1 MARRASIGAA
11 VATAALLGLAAASQA
26 PLQAAAEPLSV
37 WRASAGLITAAFV
50 NGTGYAV
57 VGAVSFDRST
67 GKSRSRVVL
76 VDARSGREIWS
87 AEYRNSNCC
96 GTPAIGFLP
105 TDRKVFASGD
115 ELLLVPLGGG
125 PSRRV
130 ELDGVTLDAATA
142 DGRVLAG
149 VVQARPGAMEHEV
162 VALQANGVRW
172 RARHPNLMAVALS
185 ADGLAAAAGPQG
197 VAIFGASTGRPLY
210 QVPLPGTRFADL
222 AFARNGLLVVAQKTT
237 AGDLQLLGIDV
248 RTGRGLWSAPLGPTT
263 VPTVQVTDKLL
274 VVSDFRG
281 RVAAVVSPSGVV
293 QDRWTDA
300 QGPVYI
306 AGSPQGEIA
315 VANGPNVAVRTP
327 TGRIRWRGVIPGTVL
342 GLQLDGPWLA
352 AIGTTDQKSNV
363 PDRVWFVRT
372 DQPTAPR

>member
-1 MARRASIGAA
+1 MARRASTGAA
-11 VATAALLGLAAASQA
+11 VAAVALLGLAAASQA
-26 PLQAAAEPLSV
+26 PLQAAAGSFSV
-37 WRASAGLITAAFV
+37 WRAPAGLITAAFV
-50 NGTGYAV
+50 SGTGYAV
-57 VGAVSFDRST
+57 VGTASFDRST
-67 GKSRSRVVL
+67 RKTRSRVVL
-76 VDARSGREIWS
+76 VDARSARAIWS
-87 AEYRNSNCC
+87 VEYRNSNCC
-96 GTPAIGFLP
+96 GTPAIGVLP
-105 TDRKVFASGD
+105 TNRKIFASGD
-115 ELLLVPLGGG
+115 ELLLVPLSGG

-149 VVQARPGAMEHEV
+149 VVLVRPGAMEHEV

-185 ADGLAAAAGPQG
+185 ADGLAAASGPQG

-237 AGDLQLLGIDV
+237 AGDLRLLGIDA
-248 RTGRGLWSAPLGPTT
+248 RTGRGLWSAALGPTT
-263 VPTVQVTDKLL
+263 VPAVGIAGRMI

-293 QDRWTDA
+293 QDLWTDA
-300 QGPVYI
+300 RGPVFV

-315 VANGPNVAVRTP
+315 VSIGPNVAVRTP
-327 TGRIRWRGVIPGTVL
+327 TGRVRWRGAIPGTVL

-352 AIGTTDQKSNV
+352 AVGTTDQKSNV
-363 PDRVWFVRT
+363 PDRIWFVRT
-372 DQPTAPR
+372 GQPTARR